1 MTVCFDSFVFK
12 LKRKLHYYKYTII
25 LCLLTKYSVGWFR
38 WVCFAVFRWVCLL
51 CFVVFVEF
59 RWVVS
64 PFRWVCFVVFRWVC
78 FVGFVSLC
86 FVWFVSLRFV
96 GFVSPCFAGFVLLC
110 FVGFV
115 SLCSL
120 RNENQN
126 TDVDNR
132 KVVWKYSNCN

>member
-38 WVCFAVFRWVCLL
+38 WVCLL

-78 FVGFVSLC
+78 FVVFRLVCFAVFRWVCFAVFRWVCFAVFRWVC
-86 FVWFVSLRFV
+86 FVVFVV
-96 GFVSPCFAGFVLLC
+96 
-110 FVGFV
+110 
-115 SLCSL
+115 
-120 RNENQN
+120 Q
-126 TDVDNR
+126 R
-132 KVVWKYSNCN
+132 KSKHRRRQQKSRMEIFKL